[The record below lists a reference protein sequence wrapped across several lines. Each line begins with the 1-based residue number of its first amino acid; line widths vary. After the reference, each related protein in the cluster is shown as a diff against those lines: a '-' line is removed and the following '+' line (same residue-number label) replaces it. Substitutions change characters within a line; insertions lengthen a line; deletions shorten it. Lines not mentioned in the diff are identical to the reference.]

1 MRPWALLLGGL
12 VIWAVQFF
20 LLYGLASIAPGTQAA
35 RTGTLIVTTAC
46 AAANVFL
53 LVFAV
58 RSAARHPE
66 EFERWLLK
74 LSIAG
79 TALSLVAVL
88 WQGLPA
94 LLV

>member
-12 VIWAVQFF
+12 VVWAVQFF
-20 LLYGLASIAPGTQAA
+20 MLYGLASIAPGTQAA
-35 RTGTLIVTTAC
+35 RIGALIVTAAC
-46 AAANVFL
+46 ASADVFL
-53 LVFAV
+53 LVFAI
-58 RSAARHPE
+58 RSAARLPE
-66 EFERWLLK
+66 EFDRWLLK